1 MEISTKYFNEVAI
14 SKDSILKFENGILG
28 FEKFKDYVM
37 INFELGSDDLMCLQS
52 LDEKELAFVLVNPF
66 NLKPDYSPS
75 LTEEDVEELGISDST
90 EGVFCY
96 AICTV
101 KDDINE
107 NTVNLKSP
115 IVVNPEN
122 MKAKQIVLENNEYAV
137 RHQFKQFKNEVL

>member
-101 KDDINE
+101 KDNITE

-115 IVVNPEN
+115 IIVNPEN

-137 RHQFKQFKNEVL
+137 RHQFKQFKNEGI

>member
-101 KDDINE
+101 KDNITE

-115 IVVNPEN
+115 IIVNPEN

-137 RHQFKQFKNEVL
+137 RHQFKQFKNEGL

>member
-75 LTEEDVEELGISDST
+75 LTEEDVEELEISDST

-101 KDDINE
+101 KDNITE

-115 IVVNPEN
+115 IIVNPEN

-137 RHQFKQFKNEVL
+137 RHQFKQFKNEGL